1 MARRRRTGFGPVWGT
16 VRIVVG
22 VLVVVWS
29 LAPIYWGVVIAFASA
44 ADIRRSPA
52 SVLPLSVELGNFDRL
67 LGPGSATQGVFLS
80 ALGSSVIQAVGTT
93 VLTLAV
99 ALPAAYAFARLRF
112 AGSKAL
118 LAVITVTLAVPVYL
132 VLIPLFQLATST
144 GQINTQQGVIL
155 VLTSAALPLAIWILR
170 SHIVTLPEDLESA
183 ARLDGAGTFRVLGS
197 IIGPLVA
204 PGLVAAAV
212 VTFLASWGAFLIPL
226 VYANS
231 SGTEPLTV
239 LIPTFANKF
248 SSDYGL
254 QSAAGLVAV
263 LPPVLLVVLLQKYLL
278 SGLLKGATK

>member
-1 MARRRRTGFGPVWGT
+1 VRGRTGFGPWWGGL
-16 VRIVVG
+16 RIVLG
-22 VLVVVWS
+22 VLIAVWS
-29 LAPIYWGVVIAFASA
+29 LAPIYWGIVIAFSDA
-44 ADIRRSPA
+44 ADIRRSPV
-52 SVLPLSVELGNFDRL
+52 SLLPQSIVFDNFGRL
-67 LGPGSATQGVFLS
+67 LNGGTQLS
-80 ALGSSVIQAVGTT
+80 QNFYGALASSVIQAAGTT
-93 VLTLAV
+93 LLTLLL

-112 AGSKAL
+112 RGATL
-118 LAVITVTLAVPVYL
+118 LLSVITVTLAVPVYL
-132 VLIPLFQLATST
+132 VLIPLFQLETST

-170 SHIVTLPEDLESA
+170 SHIVTLPEDIESA
-183 ARLDGAGTFRVLGS
+183 ARLDGAGTLLLIRGV
-197 IIGPLVA
+197 IAPLVA

-231 SGTEPLTV
+231 SGTQPLTV
-239 LIPTFANKF
+239 LIPTFASKF

-263 LPPVLLVVLLQKYLL
+263 LPPVLLVVLLQKHLL

>member
-22 VLVVVWS
+22 ILVVVWS

-52 SVLPLSVELGNFDRL
+52 SVLPLSIELGNFDRL
-67 LGPGSATQGVFLS
+67 LGPGSATQGVFLA
-80 ALGSSVIQAVGTT
+80 ALGSSVIQALGTT
-93 VLTLAV
+93 LLTLAV

-112 AGSKAL
+112 AGSRIL

-132 VLIPLFQLATST
+132 VLIPLFQLATAT

-170 SHIVTLPEDLESA
+170 SHIVTLPADLEAA

>member
-1 MARRRRTGFGPVWGT
+1 MRTGRTGYGRVWGT

-22 VLVVVWS
+22 LLVVVWS
-29 LAPIYWGVVIAFASA
+29 LAPIYWGVVVAFSSA

-52 SVLPLSVELGNFDRL
+52 ALLPQSFELGNFGRL
-67 LGPGSATQGVFLS
+67 LGPGSATSGAFFA
-80 ALGSSVIQAVGTT
+80 ALGSSVVQALGTT
-93 VLTLAV
+93 VLTLAI

-112 AGSKAL
+112 AGSRML
-118 LAVITVTLAVPVYL
+118 LATITVTLAVPVYL
-132 VLIPLFQLATST
+132 VLIPLFQLATAT

-170 SHIVTLPEDLESA
+170 SHIVTLPEDIESA
-183 ARLDGAGTFRVLGS
+183 ARLDGAGTTRMLGS
-197 IIGPLVA
+197 VIGPLVA

-231 SGTEPLTV
+231 ASTEPLTV
-239 LIPTFANKF
+239 LIPTFASKF

-254 QSAAGLVAV
+254 QSAAGLIAV
-263 LPPVLLVVLLQKYLL
+263 LPPVLLVVLLQRYLL

>member
-1 MARRRRTGFGPVWGT
+1 VRGRTGFGPWWGGL
-16 VRIVVG
+16 RIVLG
-22 VLVVVWS
+22 VLIAVWS
-29 LAPIYWGVVIAFASA
+29 LAPIYWGIVIAFSDA
-44 ADIRRSPA
+44 ADIRRSPV
-52 SVLPLSVELGNFDRL
+52 SLLPQSIVFDNFGRLLNGGTPLSQNFY
-67 LGPGSATQGVFLS
+67 G
-80 ALGSSVIQAVGTT
+80 ALASSVIQAAGTT
-93 VLTLAV
+93 LLTLLL

-112 AGSKAL
+112 RGATL
-118 LAVITVTLAVPVYL
+118 LLSVITVTLAVPVYL
-132 VLIPLFQLATST
+132 VLIPLFQLETST

-170 SHIVTLPEDLESA
+170 SHIVTLPEDIESA
-183 ARLDGAGTFRVLGS
+183 ARLDGAGTLLLIRGV
-197 IIGPLVA
+197 IAPLVA

-231 SGTEPLTV
+231 SGTQPLTV
-239 LIPTFANKF
+239 LIPTFASKF

-263 LPPVLLVVLLQKYLL
+263 LPPVLLVVLLQKHLL

>member
-22 VLVVVWS
+22 ILVVVWS

-52 SVLPLSVELGNFDRL
+52 SVLPLSIELGNFDRL
-67 LGPGSATQGVFLS
+67 LGPGSATQGVFLA
-80 ALGSSVIQAVGTT
+80 ALGSSVIQALGTT
-93 VLTLAV
+93 LLTLAV

-112 AGSKAL
+112 AGSRIL
-118 LAVITVTLAVPVYL
+118 LTVITITLAVPVYL
-132 VLIPLFQLATST
+132 VLIPLFQLATAT

-170 SHIVTLPEDLESA
+170 SHIVTLPADLEAA

>member
-1 MARRRRTGFGPVWGT
+1 MRGRTGFGPAWGT
-16 VRIVVG
+16 IRIVVG

-29 LAPIYWGVVIAFASA
+29 LAPIYWGFVIAFASA

-52 SVLPLSVELGNFDRL
+52 SVLPQSFELGNFARL
-67 LGPGSATQGVFLS
+67 LGPDSATASAFFS
-80 ALGSSVIQAVGTT
+80 ALGSSIVQAVGTT
-93 VLTLAV
+93 VLTLLI

-112 AGSKAL
+112 AGSRVL
-118 LAVITVTLAVPVYL
+118 LVVITVTLAVPVYL
-132 VLIPLFQLATST
+132 VLIPLFQLATAT

-170 SHIVTLPEDLESA
+170 SHIVTLPEDIEAA

-197 IIGPLVA
+197 VIGPLVA

-226 VYANS
+226 VYANTTQ
-231 SGTEPLTV
+231 TEPLTV
-239 LIPTFANKF
+239 LIPTFASKF

-254 QSAAGLVAV
+254 QSAAGLIAV

-278 SGLLKGATK
+278 SGLLRGATK

>member
-1 MARRRRTGFGPVWGT
+1 MRGRTGFGPLWGT
-16 VRIVVG
+16 IRIVVG

-29 LAPIYWGVVIAFASA
+29 LAPIYWGLVIAFASE

-52 SVLPLSVELGNFDRL
+52 SVLPQSFGFGNFARL
-67 LGPGSATQGVFLS
+67 LSPDSATATAFFS
-80 ALGSSVIQAVGTT
+80 ALGSSIVQAVGTT
-93 VLTLAV
+93 VLTLLV

-112 AGSKAL
+112 AGSRIL
-118 LAVITVTLAVPVYL
+118 LVIITVTLAVPVYL
-132 VLIPLFQLATST
+132 VLIPLFQLATAT
-144 GQINTQQGVIL
+144 AQINTQQGVIL

-170 SHIVTLPEDLESA
+170 SHIVTLPEDIEAA

-197 IIGPLVA
+197 VIGPLVA

-226 VYANS
+226 VYANTTQ
-231 SGTEPLTV
+231 TEPLTV
-239 LIPTFANKF
+239 LIPTFASKF

-254 QSAAGLVAV
+254 QSAAGLIAV

>member
-1 MARRRRTGFGPVWGT
+1 MRGRTGYGPLWGT
-16 VRIVVG
+16 IRIGVG

-52 SVLPLSVELGNFDRL
+52 SVLPQSFEFGNFARL
-67 LGPGSATQGVFLS
+67 LGPDSVTASAFVS
-80 ALGSSVIQAVGTT
+80 ALGSSIVQAVGTT
-93 VLTLAV
+93 VLTLLV

-112 AGSKAL
+112 AGSRVL
-118 LAVITVTLAVPVYL
+118 LVIITVTLAVPVYL
-132 VLIPLFQLATST
+132 VLIPLFQLATAT

-170 SHIVTLPEDLESA
+170 SHIVTLPEDIEAA

-197 IIGPLVA
+197 VIGPLVA

-226 VYANS
+226 VYANTTQ
-231 SGTEPLTV
+231 TEPLTV
-239 LIPTFANKF
+239 LIPTFASKF

-254 QSAAGLVAV
+254 QSAAGLIAV

>member
-1 MARRRRTGFGPVWGT
+1 MRSRTGFGPLWGT

-22 VLVVVWS
+22 LLVVVWS
-29 LAPIYWGVVIAFASA
+29 LAPIYWGVVIAFSSA

-52 SVLPLSVELGNFDRL
+52 AILPQSFELGNFARL
-67 LGPGSATQGVFLS
+67 LGPGSATAGAFFA
-80 ALGSSVIQAVGTT
+80 ALASSVIQALGTT
-93 VLTLAV
+93 VLTLLV
-99 ALPAAYAFARLRF
+99 ALPAAYAFGRLRF
-112 AGSKAL
+112 AGSRIL
-118 LAVITVTLAVPVYL
+118 LSVITVTLAVPVYL
-132 VLIPLFQLATST
+132 VLIPLFQLATAT

-183 ARLDGAGTFRVLGS
+183 ARLDGAGTMRVLGS
-197 IIGPLVA
+197 IVGPLVA

-226 VYANS
+226 VYANTA
-231 SGTEPLTV
+231 GTEPLTV

-254 QSAAGLVAV
+254 QSAAGLIAV

-278 SGLLKGATK
+278 SGLLKGASK